1 MMKRTKIYN
10 ATILSPSVN
19 LGLGTV
25 IVEEGKIIGVEK
37 GNIEVADSESIDAK
51 GAYLAP
57 GLIDLHT
64 HGAGG
69 ADFMDNTVESCLKI
83 AHTHALHG
91 TTLLYP
97 TTLSAGDEE
106 LFHFF
111 DIYKEA
117 KKQNTNGATFGGI
130 HLEGPY
136 FAYNYKGAQDPRFLS
151 NPKPEHY
158 NKILERSEDIHRW
171 SIAPELSGA
180 LELGE
185 ILTKRGIIASIAH
198 TEAIYEEVEQA
209 YKAGYKL
216 MTHFYSAMSGI
227 TRRNAF
233 RFAGCIEA
241 GYMMDDM
248 DVEIIA
254 DGVHVPKPLLQLIT
268 KIKGADRIALIT
280 DSMRG
285 AGMPDGKSILGSL
298 DAGQEVLIEDGVA
311 KLMDRSAFA
320 GSVATADRLIRTMHQ
335 LGERPLTET
344 VSMMTTT
351 PARIA
356 KVDDRKGKIKVGYD
370 ADLILFDD
378 NINIQMTMIDGKTIT
393 RN

>member
-1 MMKRTKIYN
+1 MKKTKIFN
-10 ATILSPSVN
+10 GNILNPFIN
-19 LGLGTV
+19 LGLGT
-25 IVEEGKIIGVEK
+25 IIIEDGKITGVEK
-37 GNIEVADSESIDAK
+37 GNVEVLGAEEIDVK
-51 GAYLAP
+51 GAYIAP
-57 GLIDLHT
+57 GFIDLHT

-69 ADFMDNTVESCLKI
+69 SDFMDNTVEACLQI

-106 LFHFF
+106 LFQFF

-117 KKQNTNGATFGGI
+117 KKVNNNGAAFGGI

-151 NPKPEHY
+151 NPRPEHY
-158 NKILERSEDIHRW
+158 NQILERSDDIHRW
-171 SIAPELSGA
+171 SIAPELPGA
-180 LELGE
+180 IELGKTLVE
-185 ILTKRGIIASIAH
+185 RGIIASIAH
-198 TEAIYEEVEQA
+198 TEAIYEEVEVA
-209 YKAGYKL
+209 HKAGYNL

-227 TRRNAF
+227 TRKNAF
-233 RFAGCIEA
+233 RYAGCLEA
-241 GYMMDDM
+241 GYLMDEM
-248 DVEIIA
+248 DVEIIC

-268 KIKGADRIALIT
+268 KIKGADRVALIT

-285 AGMPDGKSILGSL
+285 AGMPDGKSILGSYK
-298 DAGQEVLIEDGVA
+298 AGQEVLIEDGVA

-335 LGERPLTET
+335 VAERPLTEAVT
-344 VSMMTTT
+344 MMTAT

-356 KVDDRKGKIKVGYD
+356 KVNDRKGKIEVGYD
-370 ADLILFDD
+370 ADLVVFDKD
-378 NINIQMTMIDGKTIT
+378 INIQMTMINGKAIK
-393 RN
+393 RD